1 LFQGVQSPSLGN
13 LRDSRF
19 PNQLDSPPTD
29 PVTLGSREVSGGT
42 HAPLGAFGIPGSQGH
57 MRVKV
62 EVNTFES
69 SFLVLK
75 RKKKKK
81 KK

>member
-1 LFQGVQSPSLGN
+1 
-13 LRDSRF
+13 
-19 PNQLDSPPTD
+19 
-29 PVTLGSREVSGGT
+29 
-42 HAPLGAFGIPGSQGH
+42 